1 MEEVKYYYV
10 RCEWCKNI
18 EPRRIDEETEENQ
31 KFLPETAGRF
41 FYYYCDNCKKKT
53 LQRIVGYDI

>member
-18 EPRRIDEETEENQ
+18 EPW
-31 KFLPETAGRF
+31 KFGTLDITDFGEPGK
-41 FYYYCDNCKKKT
+41 FYFVNCDICKKKT
-53 LQRIVGYDI
+53 LQMIVGYDE